1 MANGMMGNPMGAA
14 PMEQPM
20 GAGAPQMGAANDAV
34 LDMHLTDDVK
44 AALQQNGIDISSV
57 ANRGPKE
64 PVVVV
69 PVSIIANRYPG
80 NTPEESMQQ
89 FVQDMTANAAAPAT
103 EGPTPQQAMASASP
117 TPSPEGLGA
126 APTMDRPPMT
136 AQSQPQCDSRPPV
149 FQQHHKGG

>member
-1 MANGMMGNPMGAA
+1 MANGMMGNPMRA
-14 PMEQPM
+14 EQSPM
-20 GAGAPQMGAANDAV
+20 GQPQQANDAV
-34 LDMHLTDDVK
+34 LDMHLTEDVK
-44 AALQQNGIDISSV
+44 MALQQNGVDISSV

-103 EGPTPQQAMASASP
+103 EPMPETAMAEAPS
-117 TPSPEGLGA
+117 PSPEGLG

-136 AQSQPQCDSRPPV
+136 A
-149 FQQHHKGG
+149 

>member
-1 MANGMMGNPMGAA
+1 MANGMMNSPMGAQQP
-14 PMEQPM
+14 PMEQP
-20 GAGAPQMGAANDAV
+20 GQNVDAV
-34 LDMHLTDDVK
+34 LDMHLTEDVK
-44 AALQQNGIDISSV
+44 MALQQNGVDISNV

-103 EGPTPQQAMASASP
+103 EPMPETAMAEAP
-117 TPSPEGLGA
+117 APSPEGLG

-136 AQSQPQCDSRPPV
+136 A
-149 FQQHHKGG
+149 